1 MKKIGKAL
9 ALGDLVLCLALVIV
23 YGFTGGLKWQQTA
36 VAEMVVE
43 EEAEKEIRRI
53 ALTFD
58 DGPHPSYTEELL
70 DGLKERGVH
79 ATFFVTGEHAQL
91 HPDIII
97 RKA

>member
-58 DGPHPSYTEELL
+58 DEDKIGSSQRDAVKKRFL
-70 DGLKERGVH
+70 
-79 ATFFVTGEHAQL
+79 
-91 HPDIII
+91 
-97 RKA
+97 

>member
-58 DGPHPSYTEELL
+58 DE
-70 DGLKERGVH
+70 
-79 ATFFVTGEHAQL
+79 
-91 HPDIII
+91 DIIGSSQ
-97 RKA
+97 RDAVKKRFL

>member
-23 YGFTGGLKWQQTA
+23 YGFTSGLKWQQTA

-58 DGPHPSYTEELL
+58 DE
-70 DGLKERGVH
+70 
-79 ATFFVTGEHAQL
+79 
-91 HPDIII
+91 DIIGSSQ
-97 RKA
+97 RDAVKKRFL